1 MHSGV
6 AMTCGRVSAV
16 HGKSAMAN
24 PDERPRTYGA
34 GRVCT
39 ADGCDTVLSS
49 YNPSS
54 VCCLHAQGWT
64 VSRRSI
70 ERHVAGR
77 PELVGTCQNPRCG
90 QVFVTANRA
99 KKYCCDRC
107 RMQAFQRRAMAGR
120 GRTVAA

>member
-1 MHSGV
+1 MHGGAVTSY
-6 AMTCGRVSAV
+6 GRVSAV

-49 YNPSS
+49 YNPST
-54 VCCLHAQGWT
+54 VCCLHSQGWT
-64 VSRRSI
+64 IHRRSV
-70 ERHVAGR
+70 ERHAPGR
-77 PELVGTCQNPRCG
+77 PKLVGTCQNSRCS
-90 QVFVTANRA
+90 QPFVTTNPA

-107 RMQAFQRRAMAGR
+107 RMQAFQRRAMTAR
-120 GRTVAA
+120 GPIVAA

>member
-1 MHSGV
+1 MHGGAV
-6 AMTCGRVSAV
+6 TTYGRISAV

-24 PDERPRTYGA
+24 PDDRPRTYGA
-34 GRVCT
+34 GRVCA

-54 VCCLHAQGWT
+54 VCCLHSQGWT
-64 VSRRSI
+64 LHRGSV
-70 ERHVAGR
+70 ERHAAGR
-77 PELVGTCQNPRCG
+77 PELIGACQNPHCG
-90 QVFVTANRA
+90 QPFVTTNPA

-120 GRTVAA
+120 RRTVAA

>member
-1 MHSGV
+1 MHGGAV
-6 AMTCGRVSAV
+6 TTYGRISAV

-24 PDERPRTYGA
+24 PDDRPRTYGA
-34 GRVCT
+34 GRVCA

-54 VCCLHAQGWT
+54 VCCLHSQGWT
-64 VSRRSI
+64 LHRRSV
-70 ERHVAGR
+70 ERHAAGR
-77 PELVGTCQNPRCG
+77 PELVGTCQNPHCG
-90 QVFVTANRA
+90 QPFVTTNPA

-120 GRTVAA
+120 RRTVAA